1 MDIIIWNGKARY
13 NIGDKVEYEQSFGGE
28 RRIARIVEVSS
39 DMDSYEDMKLRDGVP
54 YYASK
59 KMTAKEN
66 KDRRK
71 KGLAPL
77 ESPIYAPVREKNIDS
92 VFLGVENSRKKV
104 EFIFLKDIVGRM
116 T

>member
-1 MDIIIWNGKARY
+1 MY
-13 NIGDKVEYEQSFGGE
+13 NIGDKVEYEESFGGE

-77 ESPIYAPVREKNIDS
+77 ESPIYAPVREKNMDS
-92 VFLGVENSRKKV
+92 VFLGVENSPIKV
-104 EFIFLKDIVGRM
+104 EFIFLKDIVCRM
-116 T
+116 P

>member
-1 MDIIIWNGKARY
+1 MY
-13 NIGDKVEYEQSFGGE
+13 NIGDKVEYEESFGGE
-28 RRIARIVEVSS
+28 RSIARIVEVSS
-39 DMDSYEDMKLRDGVP
+39 DMDSYEDMKQKAGVT

-77 ESPIYAPVREKNIDS
+77 ESPI
-92 VFLGVENSRKKV
+92 
-104 EFIFLKDIVGRM
+104 
-116 T
+116 